1 MRSGYWL
8 GFVLTAILVAGA
20 GYAATFAGAPIPI
33 PPGTPALLEPA
44 VVTTCGQSPGA
55 LMVKMMCDEVKVEC
69 AQIDLLKAEQLAGA
83 KFKTLIVT
91 MGTSLKG
98 MGAAGVNVDS
108 ELKRTRAVIAEA
120 HKQKLIIVGVQLEG
134 PSRRTDQ
141 TDEASIRTVAPESDL
156 LIIRSDVNG
165 DGYFTKVAADKK
177 APLILI
183 KEALDV
189 KALLP
194 VLFKKTAR

>member
-1 MRSGYWL
+1 MMRPRWVML
-8 GFVLTAILVAGA
+8 MTALLLTGGL
-20 GYAATFAGAPIPI
+20 YPAAHAMAPIAL
-33 PPGTPALLEPA
+33 PPGTPVLREPA

-55 LMVKMMCDEVKVEC
+55 LMVKVMCDEVKVQC
-69 AQIDLLKAEQLAGA
+69 VQADLLKPEQLAGGN
-83 KFKTLIVT
+83 FKTLIVT

-108 ELKRTRAVIAEA
+108 ELKRTRAVLAEA
-120 HKQKLIIVGVQLEG
+120 RRLKLTIVGIQLEG

-165 DGYFTKVAADKK
+165 DGYFTRVAAEKK
-177 APLILI
+177 IPLILI

-194 VLFKKTAR
+194 VLFKKPAP

>member
-1 MRSGYWL
+1 MMRGHWF
-8 GFVLTAILVAGA
+8 GIVLVAVLAAGA
-20 GYAATFAGAPIPI
+20 GYPAALAGAQISI

-55 LMVKMMCDEVKVEC
+55 LMVKVMCDEAKVEC
-69 AQIDLLKAEQLAGA
+69 EQQDLLKAADLAAGRY
-83 KFKTLIVT
+83 KTLIVT

-98 MGAAGVNVDS
+98 MGAAGVNADS
-108 ELKRTRAVIAEA
+108 EVRRTQAVLAEA
-120 HKQKLIIVGVQLEG
+120 HRLKMVIVGVQLEG

-141 TDEASIRTVAPESDL
+141 TDEASIRAVTPESSL

-177 APLILI
+177 IPLILI

>member
-1 MRSGYWL
+1 MTAML
-8 GFVLTAILVAGA
+8 LTGGLF
-20 GYAATFAGAPIPI
+20 AAAHATAPVSV
-33 PPGTPALLEPA
+33 PPGTPVLREPA

-55 LMVKMMCDEVKVEC
+55 LMVKVMCDEAKVEC
-69 AQIDLLKAEQLAGA
+69 VQADLLKPEQLAAG

-108 ELKRTRAVIAEA
+108 ELRRIRAVLAEA
-120 HKQKLIIVGVQLEG
+120 RRLKLTVVGVQLEG
-134 PSRRTDQ
+134 PSRRTDE

-165 DGYFTKVAADKK
+165 DGYFTRVAAEKK
-177 APLILI
+177 IPLILI

-194 VLFKKTAR
+194 VLFKKPA